1 MTKRGQGDLA
11 MPFMSFFKDKGVN
24 EPSAPYKELMMLRWV
39 IPVNSL
45 GGAPLL
51 FGVVINPVSH
61 KAVRPGSQ
69 QCNLAFMSIWMQ
81 RQTVWKYSW
90 RRLGNIRV
98 WLKPCLR
105 KVVCGLSSSSPLG
118 CGC

>member
-51 FGVVINPVSH
+51 FGVVINPVSY

-69 QCNLAFMSIWMQ
+69 QCNLAFMSIWM
-81 RQTVWKYSW
+81 
-90 RRLGNIRV
+90 
-98 WLKPCLR
+98 
-105 KVVCGLSSSSPLG
+105 
-118 CGC
+118 